1 VRKGRNQEKT
11 YPGKQLESI
20 STLLLLPDHQP
31 VRSAYQPP
39 ASSTFLSEQTSHHQP
54 ASSTL
59 LSEQTSTAISHQPT
73 EQAAP
78 PPSLLGFH
86 QGIILHW
93 FIQIDFSILSFLF
106 FGGQF
111 LNCK

>member
-1 VRKGRNQEKT
+1 MKASRFCEERKKSRKNL
-11 YPGKQLESI
+11 PGEATRI
-20 STLLLLPDHQP
+20 HQYFVAP
-31 VRSAYQPP
+31 SRSPP
-39 ASSTFLSEQTSHHQP
+39 Q
-54 ASSTL
+54 
-59 LSEQTSTAISHQPT
+59 
-73 EQAAP
+73 
-78 PPSLLGFH
+78 SLLGFH